1 MVSTVTGLLSGM
13 LLMLVT
19 MTIGGVIILK
29 LIEK

>member
-1 MVSTVTGLLSGM
+1 MISTVTGLLSGM
-13 LLMLVT
+13 LLTLVT